1 MLDNKTFFKGLSEVG
16 GAIGRGLIAGF
27 TGTVAITILQI
38 IEMKITHR
46 SMSDAPSKVGG
57 KALGVEPSGK
67 AALEK
72 EKATSENDEVSGEV
86 KQEVEANKEKF
97 MQLMHFG
104 YGTSW
109 GVFRGGLDL
118 AGLHGTLADLLHF
131 GAIWGTAQV
140 MLPANDAA
148 EPITKWSPKQIV
160 IDVIHHAVYA
170 CVTGL
175 TYDAIRK
182 AEIGTK
188 NTIGPN
194 SWLKSLLTGNQ

>member
-1 MLDNKTFFKGLSEVG
+1 MLHNKTFFKGLSEVG
-16 GAIGRGLIAGF
+16 GAVGRGLIAGF
-27 TGTVAITILQI
+27 AGTVAITISQM
-38 IEMKITHR
+38 IEMKITNR
-46 SMSDAPSKVGG
+46 SMSEAPSKVGG
-57 KALGVEPSGK
+57 KALGVEPRGK

-72 EKATSENDEVSGEV
+72 EKTVSENDEVPDEI
-86 KQEVEANKEKF
+86 KREVEANKEKF
-97 MQLMHFG
+97 TQLMHFG

-118 AGLHGTLADLLHF
+118 AGLYGPFADFLHF

-160 IDVIHHAVYA
+160 IDIIHHAVYA
-170 CVTGL
+170 CATGL
-175 TYDAIRK
+175 TYDAMRK

-188 NTIGPN
+188 NNLRPN
-194 SWLKSLLTGNQ
+194 SWLKSILAGN